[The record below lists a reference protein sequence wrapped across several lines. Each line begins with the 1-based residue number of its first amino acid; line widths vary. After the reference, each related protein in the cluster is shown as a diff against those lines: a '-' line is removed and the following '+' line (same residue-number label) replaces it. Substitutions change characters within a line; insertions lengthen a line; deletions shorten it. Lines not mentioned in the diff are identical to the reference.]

1 MRSQAFRNARAIVR
15 ADQCNRDTAVNVP
28 EAGGLEARQRY
39 LEEIMTSIR
48 PAAVMVV
55 TPQRRIELCS
65 ASVRRVFGYEVAE
78 IIGNKTEMLYF
89 DRRSNPGHRG
99 ELYEILEQEGFH
111 IGVATGRKKN
121 AELVPLEIVTFKLWH
136 RPGALLLVRDVPNRL
151 YAARSAGN
159 LGLHDEDLIAEIV
172 AYVAQL
178 EHVVEV
184 LQREVQE
191 QRKLHESIQK
201 VNARLK
207 REVEERA
214 KELEAALE
222 NLRTIDRAKDDFL
235 SLVSHEFRT
244 PLTSIM
250 SFSEILLRYQEE
262 DRATRN
268 EFLSI
273 IYSESQR
280 LSRLIDDLLD
290 LSKIQAGKMQWN
302 RTRTDL
308 RAVFEKATRVVAGL
322 AQDKRINIEVCV
334 QEPLPDVLV
343 DEDRMVQVFINL
355 LGNSI
360 KFSPSET
367 TVRIAAEVSRVGR
380 PGDMHESG
388 AVIHTTVSDQG
399 VGIAPE
405 ELETIFEP
413 FRQCGDTGKDKPKG
427 TGLGLAICRQIV
439 EAHNGSIWAE
449 SSLGHGSTFHVI
461 LPIELQ

>member
-1 MRSQAFRNARAIVR
+1 M
-15 ADQCNRDTAVNVP
+15 
-28 EAGGLEARQRY
+28 
-39 LEEIMTSIR
+39 
-48 PAAVMVV
+48 
-55 TPQRRIELCS
+55 
-65 ASVRRVFGYEVAE
+65 
-78 IIGNKTEMLYF
+78 
-89 DRRSNPGHRG
+89 
-99 ELYEILEQEGFH
+99 
-111 IGVATGRKKN
+111 
-121 AELVPLEIVTFKLWH
+121 
-136 RPGALLLVRDVPNRL
+136 
-151 YAARSAGN
+151 
-159 LGLHDEDLIAEIV
+159 